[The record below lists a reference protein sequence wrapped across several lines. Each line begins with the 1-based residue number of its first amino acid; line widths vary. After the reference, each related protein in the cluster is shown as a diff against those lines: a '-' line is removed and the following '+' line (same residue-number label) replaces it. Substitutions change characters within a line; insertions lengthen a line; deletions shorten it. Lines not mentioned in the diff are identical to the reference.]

1 MIDRTL
7 VIVKPDGVYRS
18 LTGKIITSLE
28 DAGLKL
34 IATKMVSPSAEL
46 AGTHYAA
53 DEKWLN
59 DVGNKATAS
68 YKEKGVE
75 VKESPREIGMRIRQF
90 LIDYFTSGPVV
101 AMVFEGNEAVF
112 VTRKI
117 LGPTEPRKADPST
130 IRGRY
135 SSDSYDLADK
145 SKRAVKNLVHM
156 SEDRDIAEREIALWF
171 KKEEITGYKRSDEDI
186 MYR

>member
-7 VIVKPDGVYRS
+7 VIIKPDGVYRS

-34 IATKMVSPSAEL
+34 VASKMVTPTQEM
-46 AGTHYAA
+46 AGKHYVA
-53 DEKWLN
+53 DEAWLQN
-59 DVGNKATAS
+59 VGEKAIAS
-68 YKEKGVE
+68 YKEKGVK
-75 VKESPREIGMRIRQF
+75 VKDTPKEIGMRIRQY
-90 LIDYFTSGPVV
+90 LLDYFTSGPVV

-112 VTRKI
+112 ITRKI

-135 SSDSYDLADK
+135 SSDSYDLADNA
-145 SKRAVKNLVHM
+145 KRAVKNLVHM
-156 SEDRDIAEREIALWF
+156 SEDRSVAEKEIALWF
-171 KKEEITGYKRSDEDI
+171 KKSEISSYKRADEDI
-186 MYR
+186 MYK

>member
-18 LTGKIITSLE
+18 LTGKIISSLE
-28 DAGLKL
+28 DTGLKM
-34 IATKMVSPSAEL
+34 IASKMVRPSAEL
-46 AGTHYAA
+46 SGRHYAE

-59 DVGNKATAS
+59 DVGNKAIAS
-68 YKEKGVE
+68 YKEKGVNVTE
-75 VKESPREIGMRIRQF
+75 TPREIGMRIRQF

-112 VTRKI
+112 VTRKV

-135 SSDSYDLADK
+135 SSDSYDLADRN
-145 SKRAVKNLVHM
+145 KRAVKNLVHM
-156 SEDRDIAEREIALWF
+156 SEDREIAEKEIALWF
-171 KKEEITGYKRSDEDI
+171 SKEEIVSFSRSDEEI
-186 MYR
+186 MYK

>member
-28 DAGLKL
+28 DAGLKM
-34 IATKMVSPSAEL
+34 IAAKMVSPDADL
-46 AGTHYAA
+46 AGRHYVA
-53 DEKWLN
+53 DEKWLQS
-59 DVGNKATAS
+59 VGEKAISS
-68 YKEKGVE
+68 YKEKGVS
-75 VKESPREIGMRIRQF
+75 VTESPREIGMRIRQY
-90 LIDYFTSGPVV
+90 LLDYFTSGPVL

-112 VTRKI
+112 ITRKI

-130 IRGRY
+130 IRGKY
-135 SSDSYDLADK
+135 SSDSYDLADMA
-145 SKRAVKNLVHM
+145 KRAVKNLVHM
-156 SEDRDIAEREIALWF
+156 SEDRDTAKNEIALWF
-171 KKEEITGYKRSDEDI
+171 TEKEISSYKRTDEDM